1 MDSKFKVGDEVVIV
15 KYGHRFW
22 SYEDQ
27 SSYAKLLFKCDEEKY
42 GVYDALPDLVGQK
55 GTVDIVSNTQGRWQY
70 AINGPNKHAW
80 YDEQQLEKVLSTSE
94 NKKARSGSSSKA
106 KTDRAGR

>member
-15 KYGHRFW
+15 KFGHRFW

-42 GVYDALPDLVGQK
+42 GVYDALPELVGQK
-55 GTVDIVSNTQGRWQY
+55 GIIDGVNLCQGRY
-70 AINGPNKHAW
+70 SYSLTGPNKHAW
-80 YDEQQLEKVLSTSE
+80 YDEQQLEKILPAPES
-94 NKKARSGSSSKA
+94 
-106 KTDRAGR
+106 